1 MHHLPLPHGRW
12 LLQAEQA
19 VPPPPPPHLSEALCP
34 QTSLSQRMQVLRR
47 FVATI
52 PDEDRSQR
60 MQVLHRFVASI
71 PDEQRCDAELLPALH
86 DLAAILFGTELRR
99 AELLRNVW
107 QVLPECRPL
116 VWRVARQLLESA
128 CTALQPTPRLRLQ
141 NLNLDPNDTVDTRGA
156 REVGDR
162 RRLPFGMGYRLRPR
176 LAITEGSAQPPDRRQ
191 RRVATAR
198 VDRME
203 LAASSRERR
212 PIRNLERLQ
221 VGAVD
226 ARRS

>member
-1 MHHLPLPHGRW
+1 LPHGRW
-12 LLQAEQA
+12 LWQAEQA
-19 VPPPPPPHLSEALCP
+19 VPPPPPPHLSEALCKGWPAHWTITGTSPLGEPEAPAQPAP

-128 CTALQPTPRLRLQ
+128 CTALQPTRLRLQ

-162 RRLPFGMGYRLRPR
+162 RRLPFGMGYQLRPR
-176 LAITEGSAQPPDRRQ
+176 LAITEGLAQPP
-191 RRVATAR
+191 A
-198 VDRME
+198 
-203 LAASSRERR
+203 
-212 PIRNLERLQ
+212 
-221 VGAVD
+221 
-226 ARRS
+226 